1 MKAQP
6 LRTGLPPKKL
16 FNFRRASQTA
26 LYRLQHFYRDLFQA
40 LSGTFMRSQ
49 DFKISPSFD

>member
-1 MKAQP
+1 VKAQP

-40 LSGTFMRSQ
+40 LSGRFTRSQ